1 MPTKTAPL
9 CPKCQNPMH
18 SRGVTPSGKTRWRCD
33 NGGVHC
39 YTTTNPNKLATSRS
53 GNSQQKLVFNR
64 TLSKQTKRYI
74 VTAAQNGTPVHEAF
88 FQSLLVAAKSLG
100 AELLVIPIRY
110 KNPTSRWT
118 LSQANAEHWDV
129 SLQPYLYNG
138 RRKLN
143 ANLVLLG
150 DIKTVPTA
158 SSPLTGFDA
167 ISGGESAILGHT
179 KLQLKVVPTPS
190 NKLPKILTT
199 TGAVTVLNYTDSKAG
214 KIGEFHHMLGAVIV
228 ELEDKIFHMRH
239 VSADAKTGEF
249 TDLATRYTPTGAHAA
264 PRPCALVMGDTHVD
278 YIDPKV
284 EEATFGKGGI
294 VESLNPQTLVW
305 HDLLDGYSCNPHHG
319 QNPFNRIAKRKA
331 DRDDVGAEV
340 RRAVSF
346 VTSHTTGD
354 RQSIVVASNHN
365 DFLRRWIVGTDW
377 RSDPVNAE
385 FYLKTALQMVQ
396 RTQLDDSGTRTP
408 DPFAYWISRAGHP
421 GVRVLA
427 VDEPYQLAGVD
438 LGQHGELGPNGARGS
453 ITNLRRIGARS
464 IIGHSHVPG
473 IDEGAMQ
480 VGTSTRL
487 RLEYNAGPSSWLN
500 AHALVHADGKRQL
513 IFIIDG
519 HWRM

>member
-1 MPTKTAPL
+1 M
-9 CPKCQNPMH
+9 
-18 SRGVTPSGKTRWRCD
+18 
-33 NGGVHC
+33 
-39 YTTTNPNKLATSRS
+39 
-53 GNSQQKLVFNR
+53 
-64 TLSKQTKRYI
+64 
-74 VTAAQNGTPVHEAF
+74 TAAQNGTPVHEGF
-88 FQSLLVAAKSLG
+88 FKSLLVAAKHLD

-118 LSQANAEHWDV
+118 LSQANAETWDQA
-129 SLQPYLYNG
+129 LAPYLFNG

-179 KLQLKVVPTPS
+179 KLQLKVIPTPS

-199 TGAVTVLNYTDSKAG
+199 TGAVTVANYTDSKAG
-214 KIGEFHHMLGAVIV
+214 KIGEFHHALGAVIV
-228 ELEDKIFHMRH
+228 ELEDKVFHMRH

-249 TDLATRYTPTGAHAA
+249 TDLVTRYAPSGASRAA
-264 PRPCALVMGDTHVD
+264 RPLALVMGDTHVD

-284 EEATFGKGGI
+284 EKATFAAGGI
-294 VESLNPQTLVW
+294 IDTLNPTHLVW

-319 QNPFNRIAKRKA
+319 KNPFNRLAKRQT

-340 RRAVSF
+340 RRAVEF
-346 VTSHTTGD
+346 VKRRTTGD
-354 RQSIVVASNHN
+354 RQSVVVASNHN
-365 DFLRRWIVGTDW
+365 DFLQRWIVNTDW
-377 RSDPVNAE
+377 REDPTNAE
-385 FYLKTALQMVQ
+385 FYLTTALQMV
-396 RTQLDDSGTRTP
+396 RGTTLNDSGTSYP
-408 DPFAYWISRAGHP
+408 DPFAYWIQRAGHP
-421 GVRVLA
+421 KIRVLA
-427 VDEPYQLAGVD
+427 VDEAFQLGGVD

-464 IIGHSHVPG
+464 IIGHSHSPG

-487 RLEYNAGPSSWLN
+487 RLEYNSGPSSWLN
-500 AHALVHADGKRQL
+500 AHAVLHADGKRQL

-519 HWRM
+519 HWKM

>member
-1 MPTKTAPL
+1 MATD
-9 CPKCQNPMH
+9 
-18 SRGVTPSGKTRWRCD
+18 SSGRAK
-33 NGGVHC
+33 
-39 YTTTNPNKLATSRS
+39 
-53 GNSQQKLVFNR
+53 QKLVFNR
-64 TLSKQTKRYI
+64 PLNKQTKRYI
-74 VTAAQNGTPVHEAF
+74 VTAAQNGTPIHEAF
-88 FQSLLVAAKSLG
+88 FQSLVAASKSLS
-100 AELLVIPIRY
+100 AELLVVPIRY

-118 LSQANAEHWDV
+118 LSQANAEQWD
-129 SLQPYLYNG
+129 SALQPYLYNG

-199 TGAVTVLNYTDSKAG
+199 TGAVTVPNYTDSKAG

-249 TDLATRYTPTGAHAA
+249 TDLEYRYTPTGRVKA
-264 PRPCALVMGDTHVD
+264 PRPLALVMGDTHVD
-278 YIDPKV
+278 SIDPKV
-284 EEATFGKGGI
+284 ERATFGPGGI
-294 VESLNPQTLVW
+294 VDALNPLTLVW
-305 HDLLDGYSCNPHHG
+305 HDLLDGYSCNPHHRD
-319 QNPFNRIAKRKA
+319 NPFNRIAKRQA

-346 VTSHTTGD
+346 VTSHTKGD
-354 RQSIVVASNHN
+354 VQSVVVASNHN
-365 DFLRRWIVGTDW
+365 DFLRRWIVNTDW
-377 RSDPVNAE
+377 REDPVNAE
-385 FYLKTALQMVQ
+385 FYLKTALKMVQ
-396 RTQLDDSGTRTP
+396 ETSLDDSGTTTL
-408 DPFAYWISRAGHP
+408 DPFAYWVSKANHLR
-421 GVRVLA
+421 VRVLR
-427 VDEPYQLAGVD
+427 VDEAFQLGGID

-480 VGTSTRL
+480 VGTSTYL

-500 AHALVHADGKRQL
+500 AHAIVHADGKRQL

>member
-1 MPTKTAPL
+1 M
-9 CPKCQNPMH
+9 
-18 SRGVTPSGKTRWRCD
+18 
-33 NGGVHC
+33 
-39 YTTTNPNKLATSRS
+39 
-53 GNSQQKLVFNR
+53 
-64 TLSKQTKRYI
+64 
-74 VTAAQNGTPVHEAF
+74 TAAQNATPVHEAF
-88 FQSLLVAAKSLG
+88 FQSLVAAAKSLS
-100 AELLVIPIRY
+100 AELLVIPLRY

-118 LSQANAEHWDV
+118 LSQANAEQWD
-129 SLQPYLYNG
+129 SALQPYLYNG

-179 KLQLKVVPTPS
+179 KLQLKVIPTPS

-199 TGAVTVLNYTDSKAG
+199 TGAVTVPNYTDSKAG

-249 TDLATRYTPTGAHAA
+249 TDLEYRYTPTGRVKA
-264 PRPCALVMGDTHVD
+264 PRPLALVMGDTHVD
-278 YIDPKV
+278 FIDPKV
-284 EEATFGKGGI
+284 ERATFGPGGI
-294 VESLNPQTLVW
+294 VDALNPHTLVW
-305 HDLLDGYSCNPHHG
+305 HDLLDGYSCNPHHRD
-319 QNPFNRIAKRKA
+319 NPFNRVAKRQA

-340 RRAVSF
+340 RRAVRF
-346 VTSHTTGD
+346 VTSHTKGD
-354 RQSIVVASNHN
+354 RQSVVVASNHN
-365 DFLRRWIVGTDW
+365 DFLRRWIVSTDW
-377 RSDPVNAE
+377 REDPVNAE

-396 RTQLDDSGTRTP
+396 GTQLDDSGTRTP
-408 DPFAYWISRAGHP
+408 DPFAYWVARAGHP
-421 GVRVLA
+421 SIRVLA
-427 VDEPYQLAGVD
+427 VDEPYQLGGID

-487 RLEYNAGPSSWLN
+487 RLEYNGGPSSWLN

-513 IFIIDG
+513 VFIIDG

>member
-1 MPTKTAPL
+1 VF
-9 CPKCQNPMH
+9 
-18 SRGVTPSGKTRWRCD
+18 SRP
-33 NGGVHC
+33 
-39 YTTTNPNKLATSRS
+39 
-53 GNSQQKLVFNR
+53 
-64 TLSKQTKRYI
+64 LSKSTKRYI
-74 VTAAQNGTPVHEAF
+74 ITAAQNGTPIHEGF
-88 FQSLLVAAKSLG
+88 FRSLLVAAKHLG

-118 LSQANAEHWDV
+118 LSQANAETWDQP
-129 SLQPYLYNG
+129 LAPYLYNG

-143 ANLVLLG
+143 ANLVVLG

-179 KLQLKVVPTPS
+179 KLQLKVIPTPS

-199 TGAVTVLNYTDSKAG
+199 TGAVTVPNYTDSKAG

-239 VSADAKTGEF
+239 VSADTKTGEF
-249 TDLATRYTPTGAHAA
+249 TDLVTRYTPTGARRAA
-264 PRPCALVMGDTHVD
+264 RPLALVMGDTHVD
-278 YIDPKV
+278 YIDHKV
-284 EEATFGKGGI
+284 ERATFGAGGI
-294 VESLNPQTLVW
+294 IETLNPIHLVW

-319 QNPFNRIAKRKA
+319 KNPFNRIAKRQA
-331 DRDDVGAEV
+331 NRDDVGDEV
-340 RRAVSF
+340 RRAVEF
-346 VTSHTTGD
+346 VKKRTTGD
-354 RQSIVVASNHN
+354 RKSVVVASNHD
-365 DFLRRWIVGTDW
+365 DFLRRWIINSDW
-377 RSDPVNAE
+377 REDPTNAE
-385 FYLKTALQMVQ
+385 FYLTTALQMVKG
-396 RTQLDDSGTRTP
+396 TTLNASGTSAP
-408 DPFAYWISRAGHP
+408 DPFAYWIKRAGHP
-421 GVRVLA
+421 AIRVLG
-427 VDEPYQLAGVD
+427 VDEPFQLGGVD

-464 IIGHSHVPG
+464 IIGHSHSPG

-500 AHALVHADGKRQL
+500 AHAVLHADGKRQL

-519 HWRM
+519 QWRM

>member
-1 MPTKTAPL
+1 MHTA
-9 CPKCQNPMH
+9 
-18 SRGVTPSGKTRWRCD
+18 GTTPGGKTRWRCD
-33 NGGVHC
+33 NGGVFC
-39 YTTTNPNKLATSRS
+39 YTTTNPGKLAFTRS
-53 GNSQQKLVFNR
+53 GGTQQKLVFNR
-64 TLSKQTKRYI
+64 PLDKTTKRYI
-74 VTAAQNGTPVHEAF
+74 ITAAQNATPVHEPF
-88 FQSLLVAAKSLG
+88 FQSLLVAAKHLD

-118 LSQANAEHWDV
+118 ESQANAETWNELVH
-129 SLQPYLYNG
+129 PYLFNG

-199 TGAVTVLNYTDSKAG
+199 TGAVTVPNYTDSKAG

-228 ELEDKIFHMRH
+228 ELEDKVFHMRH
-239 VSADAKTGEF
+239 ISADTKTGEF
-249 TDLATRYTPTGAHAA
+249 TDLVTRYTPAGARKA
-264 PRPCALVMGDTHVD
+264 PRPLALVMGDTHVD

-284 EEATFGKGGI
+284 EEATFGNSGI
-294 VESLNPQTLVW
+294 VETLNPQHLIW

-319 QNPFNRIAKRKA
+319 KNPFNRIAKRQA
-331 DRDDVGAEV
+331 DRDDVEAEV
-340 RRAVSF
+340 GRAVKF
-346 VTSHTTGD
+346 VASRTKGD
-354 RQSIVVASNHN
+354 RKSVVVASNHD
-365 DFLRRWIVGTDW
+365 DFLRRWIINTDW
-377 RSDPVNAE
+377 REDPVNAE
-385 FYLKTALQMVQ
+385 FYLKTALQMV
-396 RTQLDDSGTRTP
+396 RGTTLNDSGTSTP
-408 DPFAYWISRAGHP
+408 DPFSYWVKRAGHP
-421 GVRVLA
+421 AIRVLA
-427 VDEPYQLAGVD
+427 VDEAFQLGGVD

-453 ITNLRRIGARS
+453 IKNLRRIGARS

-500 AHALVHADGKRQL
+500 AHAVLHADGKRQL
-513 IFIIDG
+513 VFIIDG
-519 HWRM
+519 QWRM

>member
-1 MPTKTAPL
+1 
-9 CPKCQNPMH
+9 
-18 SRGVTPSGKTRWRCD
+18 
-33 NGGVHC
+33 
-39 YTTTNPNKLATSRS
+39 
-53 GNSQQKLVFNR
+53 
-64 TLSKQTKRYI
+64 

-88 FQSLLVAAKSLG
+88 LQSLLAASRSLG

-118 LSQANAEHWDV
+118 LSQANAEQWDGA
-129 SLQPYLYNG
+129 LQPYLYNG

-167 ISGGESAILGHT
+167 ISGAESAILGHT

-199 TGAVTVLNYTDSKAG
+199 TGAVTVPNYTDSKAG

-249 TDLATRYTPTGAHAA
+249 TDLEHRYTPTGRVKA
-264 PRPCALVMGDTHVD
+264 PRPLALVMGDTHVD
-278 YIDPKV
+278 FIDPKV
-284 EEATFGKGGI
+284 ERATFGHGGI
-294 VESLNPQTLVW
+294 IDALNPHTLVW

-319 QNPFNRIAKRKA
+319 KNPFNRIAKRQA

-340 RRAVSF
+340 RRAVRF

-354 RQSIVVASNHN
+354 RKSVVVASNHN

-377 RSDPVNAE
+377 RDDPVNAE
-385 FYLKTALQMVQ
+385 FYLRTALHMVQ
-396 RTQLDDSGTRTP
+396 ETQLDDSGTRTP
-408 DPFAYWISRAGHP
+408 DPFAYWISRANHP
-421 GVRVLA
+421 AIRVLG
-427 VDEPYQLAGVD
+427 VDEPYQLGGVD

-480 VGTSTRL
+480 VGTSTHL
-487 RLEYNAGPSSWLN
+487 RLEYNGGPSSWLN

-513 IFIIDG
+513 VFIIDG